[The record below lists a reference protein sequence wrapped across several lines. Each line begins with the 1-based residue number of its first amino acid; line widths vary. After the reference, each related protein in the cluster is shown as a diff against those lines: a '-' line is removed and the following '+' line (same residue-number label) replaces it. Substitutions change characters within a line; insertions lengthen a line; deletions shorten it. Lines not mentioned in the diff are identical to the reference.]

1 MYIYQ
6 LRYLSKCHVLSQSQ
20 FLYITNIFLE
30 SDPPYVKIVPP
41 PLKICLKDYILPHF
55 ITTQNSCR
63 TTLLTYSS
71 ATYRAT
77 NTYYNIFHKT
87 NDPAASFGLFSF
99 LTASVRCDPLGEL
112 HSLIL
117 PVIST
122 AATNQCHKKIGVTKK
137 RKKKDFYPPKKIL

>member
-1 MYIYQ
+1 M
-6 LRYLSKCHVLSQSQ
+6 
-20 FLYITNIFLE
+20 
-30 SDPPYVKIVPP
+30 
-41 PLKICLKDYILPHF
+41 
-55 ITTQNSCR
+55 
-63 TTLLTYSS
+63 LTYSS

-122 AATNQCHKKIGVTKK
+122 AATNQCHKKIGVIKK
-137 RKKKDFYPPKKIL
+137 RKKKDLYPPKKIIIQCQKKLRFEACDRNVVGMPKGQLLMLTYYSVAAQFRHLA